1 MSQLRGKAQAEVRVS
16 RGVEGEEL
24 SRKKSSRV
32 KGLEGR
38 EHGIFMGL
46 LSSTGSILPLPR
58 GRAELPPGVW
68 VTLFERKILPAASSC
83 VLRGKAGKIGE
94 RRKICG

>member
-46 LSSTGSILPLPR
+46 LSSTGSQQSGVQEHGAKRNSGEMKEGCRDHKKLYKPCWLGRHFRAACLPH
-58 GRAELPPGVW
+58 
-68 VTLFERKILPAASSC
+68 
-83 VLRGKAGKIGE
+83 
-94 RRKICG
+94 